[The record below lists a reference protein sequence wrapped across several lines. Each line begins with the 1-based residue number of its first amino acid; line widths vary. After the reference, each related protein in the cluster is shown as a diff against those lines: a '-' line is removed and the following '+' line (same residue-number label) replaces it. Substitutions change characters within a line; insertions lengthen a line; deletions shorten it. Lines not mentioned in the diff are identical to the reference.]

1 MGWIGPAFK
10 SIILGARIDCAYTSA
25 MILPTL
31 RQLSFL
37 VALADQG
44 SFVAA
49 ADAVGVTQPSL
60 SAGVKELEGLL
71 GVRLVERGRSGL
83 SFTPA
88 GAETLRRARALLA
101 DAAALSEA
109 ARGAAEPLSG
119 SFRLGVIP
127 TIAPFLLP
135 RALPSVKARFP
146 RLRLFLR
153 EDLTSRLLDAVRAR
167 ALDAAVIA
175 LPYAAPGI
183 ETLALGED
191 EFLFIG
197 PADHRLAARKTVD
210 QADLEGET
218 LLLLEDG
225 HCLRDHA
232 LAACRLAQPPGE
244 AEVRATSL
252 FTLVQMA
259 AGGLGVSLLPRMAAD
274 AGVAGADVAVRPF
287 DPPLIGRQIGIAWRT
302 GAARADEARALAG
315 VLKAAAFPAAA

>member
-1 MGWIGPAFK
+1 
-10 SIILGARIDCAYTSA
+10 

-49 ADAVGVTQPSL
+49 AEAVGVTQPSL

-88 GAETLRRARALLA
+88 GEETLRRARALLS

-119 SFRLGVIP
+119 GFRLGVIP

-153 EDLTSRLLDAVRAR
+153 EDLTGRLLDAVRAR

-175 LPYAAPGI
+175 LPYSAPGI

-191 EFLFIG
+191 EFLFVG
-197 PADHRLAARKTVD
+197 PADHPLAARSALN

-232 LAACRLAQPPGE
+232 LAACRLAQAPGE

-287 DPPLIGRQIGIAWRT
+287 DPPLIGRQIGVAWRK

-315 VLKAAAFPAAA
+315 VLKAAAFPPAA

>member
-1 MGWIGPAFK
+1 MGWIAPGFK
-10 SIILGARIDCAYTSA
+10 STILGVQIDCAY
-25 MILPTL
+25 MIGVILPTL

-153 EDLTSRLLDAVRAR
+153 EDLTNRLLDAVRAR

-197 PADHRLAARKTVD
+197 PSDHRLAARKTVA
-210 QADLEGET
+210 QSDLEGET